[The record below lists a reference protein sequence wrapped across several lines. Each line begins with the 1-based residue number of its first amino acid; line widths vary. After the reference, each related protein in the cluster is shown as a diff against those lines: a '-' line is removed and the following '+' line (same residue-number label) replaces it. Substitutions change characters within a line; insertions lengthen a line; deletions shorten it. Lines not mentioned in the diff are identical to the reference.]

1 MIAFF
6 ISPAGFGE
14 FVLIRSKQ
22 RLIKVVTL
30 LPQGERRPLHGI
42 HHVTSGGF
50 RNPQHRATID
60 LTLRDQVAYKIAV
73 RITEKTGLQHDPNQS
88 LDDLLETSVRQIR
101 DTARFR

>member
-50 RNPQHRATID
+50 
-60 LTLRDQVAYKIAV
+60 
-73 RITEKTGLQHDPNQS
+73 
-88 LDDLLETSVRQIR
+88 
-101 DTARFR
+101 